1 MKNLVTVTNLVT
13 LVELCLSLILVVF
26 LNYFIENLRQHLKIL
41 EGEDGVMEEILFMS
55 EGQCNNLSFSSISVL
70 IFQSCFS

>member
-13 LVELCLSLILVVF
+13 LVELFLRLILGVF

-41 EGEDGVMEEILFMS
+41 EGEDGVMEEILFTS
-55 EGQCNNLSFSSISVL
+55 EG
-70 IFQSCFS
+70 

>member
-13 LVELCLSLILVVF
+13 LVELFLSLILVVF
-26 LNYFIENLRQHLKIL
+26 LNYFIENLKIL
-41 EGEDGVMEEILFMS
+41 EGEDGVMEEILFTS

>member
-1 MKNLVTVTNLVT
+1 MKNLVIVTNLVT
-13 LVELCLSLILVVF
+13 LLQLFLSLISGVF

-41 EGEDGVMEEILFMS
+41 EEEDDVMEEILFTS
-55 EGQCNNLSFSSISVL
+55 EGQCNNLSFPSISVL